1 MKKVLFIYFVFV
13 SLFFNFRAFTF
24 QTFPTNYSMQMCN
37 PVTSANALSDTS
49 INNNQIVNTNN
60 NNSSVGTSVANG
72 SLVVDNLIKP
82 TNFAL
87 NEDSNGIKDA
97 TKKSARVI

>member
-1 MKKVLFIYFVFV
+1 
-13 SLFFNFRAFTF
+13 
-24 QTFPTNYSMQMCN
+24 MQMCN